1 MDLNHGPL
9 ARKTDVLSTRPL
21 PSLTVKYEFYMSN
34 ILKAGQIMTNN
45 EVTYDDDTL
54 SVINF
59 EYSAK
64 LGYCVSM

>member
-1 MDLNHGPL
+1 
-9 ARKTDVLSTRPL
+9 
-21 PSLTVKYEFYMSN
+21 
-34 ILKAGQIMTNN
+34 MTNN

-64 LGYCVSM
+64 LSYCVSI